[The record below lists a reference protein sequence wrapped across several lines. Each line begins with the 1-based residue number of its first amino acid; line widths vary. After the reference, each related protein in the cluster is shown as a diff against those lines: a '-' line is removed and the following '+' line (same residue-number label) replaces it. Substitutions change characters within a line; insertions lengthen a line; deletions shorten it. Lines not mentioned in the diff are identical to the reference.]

1 MKQNTLIKI
10 LSLALLLG
18 GLISCQE
25 SQSRPQALPSFE
37 LKFKFKQD
45 SVAQGRFRIA
55 VPQSIPGVQEI
66 HRIDFQPRPSQ
77 IDTLDG
83 EVYAEFIYLFPK
95 DSLLEFGYEAFFTL
109 SRQPKPILSSKTSL
123 QEERYLRFK
132 DTTFQEHLQSHTQ
145 IPPSDYSEKF
155 YPYLHQYTQ
164 NFLQATDYQWKDQGL
179 KQLLRTKKGDC
190 TEFADYIVSF
200 CRAHEIP
207 ALAHSGYVYV
217 DSTTQPHSWAQCQD
231 YMMDALLQKNFQDPL
246 PPGLI
251 LSSTRNPE
259 RLLGKRFLHFDWVRG
274 QLIMQGYPQ
283 AEFKNLH
290 LLSQENPNVRIQSR

>member
-1 MKQNTLIKI
+1 MNHSMPMKLII
-10 LSLALLLG
+10 IALLLG

-25 SQSRPQALPSFE
+25 NQGLTQTYPSFK

-45 SVAQGRFRIA
+45 SLAQGRFRIS

-66 HRIDFQPRPSQ
+66 HHIEFQPRPSQ

-95 DSLLEFGYEAFFTL
+95 DSILEFGYEVFFTQ
-109 SRQPKPILSSKTSL
+109 SHQPTSIAPSKTSL
-123 QEERYLRFK
+123 QEERYLRFQ
-132 DTTFQEHLQSHTQ
+132 DTSFQEHLQSHSQ
-145 IPPSDYSEKF
+145 IPAADEGDRF

-164 NFLQATDYQWKDQGL
+164 SFLQVTDYQWKDQGL
-179 KQLLRTKKGDC
+179 KQLLSTQKGDC
-190 TEFADYIVSF
+190 TEFTDYIVSF
-200 CRAHEIP
+200 CRAHQLP

-231 YMMDALLQKNFQDPL
+231 QMMDALLQKNFQDPL
-246 PPGLI
+246 PPAII

-290 LLSQENPNVRIQSR
+290 LLPQEDPNVRIQSR